1 MGAVFVDTSIWY
13 AAADDSD
20 AHNTAARSLLTE
32 HAAALVTSDLVLAEL
47 WNLVNARV
55 GHRAANQLVAAVRNR
70 DRARRMRHRRRPRSS
85 RSGPN
90 GLRGSGIL
98 ADRSHQLALMERLAI
113 TDALALD
120 ADFRIYRYGPDRRKA
135 FTSAPSKA
143 GPDPLGR
150 PGWRCCRPQP
160 RASEAGERA
169 VTKGDGPRARR
180 PALVRRYGDG
190 PRSLSRSPLGAR
202 CPTASRWEPWSATST
217 W

>member
-55 GHRAANQLVAAVRNR
+55 GHRAANQLVAAVATGIARVECATVGDLEAAEAAR
-70 DRARRMRHRRRPRSS
+70 TAFEDQAFSLTDRTSW
-85 RSGPN
+85 
-90 GLRGSGIL
+90 
-98 ADRSHQLALMERLAI
+98 ALMERLAI

-135 FTSAPSKA
+135 FTV
-143 GPDPLGR
+143 R
-150 PGWRCCRPQP
+150 P
-160 RASEAGERA
+160 
-169 VTKGDGPRARR
+169 
-180 PALVRRYGDG
+180 
-190 PRSLSRSPLGAR
+190 
-202 CPTASRWEPWSATST
+202 
-217 W
+217 